1 MRHWVKRQGWLV
13 PALAL
18 FLVIVAFGYVRE
30 PGAEN
35 RAGTVELPALP
46 TGQVASAGAAAVTAP
61 AKSGGEPFVLSDI
74 DGVSRYMRVDEVV
87 AVRAQPTLR
96 SRIVAR
102 LPTRTPEG
110 TSNVVLALRRVERG
124 GRLWIQARLPVLPN
138 NTVGW
143 IPREALGGYNPVAM
157 HLVVDLSEFRAVL
170 YRRGKVIWR
179 ARVGVGESRWPT
191 PTGKFYIRNRLTK
204 YSSPTYGPVAFG
216 TSARSA
222 VLTDW
227 PAGGFVGIH
236 GTNRPTLIPGR
247 ISHGCIRLRNTDIM
261 RLDRLMPPGTPLTI
275 RV

>member
-1 MRHWVKRQGWLV
+1 MKHWGKRQGWLV

-30 PGAEN
+30 PGAES

-46 TGQVASAGAAAVTAP
+46 TGQVAELGDAAVRAP
-61 AKSGGEPFVLSDI
+61 AQSGGVPFVLSDV
-74 DGVSRYMRVDEVV
+74 DGISRYMPVDEAV
-87 AVRAQPTLR
+87 AVRAQPTPD

-102 LPTRTPEG
+102 LATRTPEG

-143 IPREALGGYNPVAM
+143 IPRDALGGYNTVAT
-157 HLVVDLSEFRAVL
+157 HLVVDLSDFRAVL
-170 YRRGKVIWR
+170 YRRGKVVWR
-179 ARVGVGESRWPT
+179 ARVGVGESRWAT
-191 PTGKFYIRNRLTK
+191 PAGRFYIRNRLTK
-204 YSSPTYGPVAFG
+204 YSSPMYGPLAFG
-216 TSARSA
+216 TSARSP

-247 ISHGCIRLRNTDIM
+247 ISHGCIRLRNADIL

-275 RV
+275 RA

>member
-1 MRHWVKRQGWLV
+1 MRHWGKRQGWLV

-35 RAGTVELPALP
+35 RAGTVELPALH
-46 TGQVASAGAAAVTAP
+46 TGQVADVADAAPTAF
-61 AKSGGEPFVLSDI
+61 AQSGGEPYVLSDI
-74 DGVSRYMRVDEVV
+74 DGVSRYMRVDEAV
-87 AVRAQPTLR
+87 AVRAQPTRR

-102 LPTRTPEG
+102 LATSTPEG

-124 GRLWIQARLPVLPN
+124 GQLWIQARLPVLPN

-143 IPREALGGYNPVAM
+143 IPRDALGGYNMVAT
-157 HLVVDLSEFRAVL
+157 HLVVDLWDFRAVL
-170 YRRGKVIWR
+170 YRRGKVIWK
-179 ARVGVGESRWPT
+179 ARVGVGESRFAT
-191 PTGKFYIRNRLTK
+191 PAGRFYIRNRLTK

-216 TSARSA
+216 TSARSP

-236 GTNRPTLIPGR
+236 GTNRPALIPGR
-247 ISHGCIRLRNTDIM
+247 ISHGCIRLRNADIL

-275 RV
+275 RA